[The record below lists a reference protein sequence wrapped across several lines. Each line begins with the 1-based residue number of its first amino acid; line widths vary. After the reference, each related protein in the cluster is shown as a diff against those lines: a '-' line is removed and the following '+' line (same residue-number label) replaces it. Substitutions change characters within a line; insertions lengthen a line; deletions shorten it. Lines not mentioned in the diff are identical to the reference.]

1 MMRSR
6 LCQSTYEVKHA
17 KKKKFS
23 TLFNFMFRYFTRA
36 GTRKKKV
43 IKNVWFISRLLR
55 RIIYEKEAG

>member
-17 KKKKFS
+17 KKKKVLYPLQLYVS
-23 TLFNFMFRYFTRA
+23 LFYESGNE
-36 GTRKKKV
+36 KKKV